1 MNESGS
7 CGLEQEIMESGRCS
21 SSSCQDISVAGLFS
35 PMTKECGDLLFPR
48 DGAVNLQH

>member
-1 MNESGS
+1 MFEFQLPGYF
-7 CGLEQEIMESGRCS
+7 GG
-21 SSSCQDISVAGLFS
+21 GLFS